1 MQKKVMIVE
10 DDFIIRMFIEKII
23 KSLGADIVAK
33 ASESKEAV
41 DSFVRSQPDLV
52 LMDIGIRG
60 DLDGVDTVKLMKEQG
75 TLNVIYLTGNSD
87 EKTIERAKKT
97 EPFGF
102 IFKPI
107 DEVKLMKDG
116 YRARLEEL
124 DKVTKSAVAVR

>member
-1 MQKKVMIVE
+1 MIVE

-23 KSLGADIVAK
+23 KSLGANIVAK

-41 DSFVRSQPDLV
+41 ESYVKSKPDLV

-60 DLDGVDTVKLMKEQG
+60 ELDGVDTVKLMKEQG
-75 TLNVIYLTGNSD
+75 NLNVIYLTGNSD

-102 IFKPI
+102 IFKTI
-107 DEVKLMKDG
+107 DEIKLMK
-116 YRARLEEL
+116 EL
-124 DKVTKSAVAVR
+124 NKFFNKD